1 MTLAQYSRGPR
12 YAPETLDLPTY
23 HRVLAQR
30 HNLHSSVFA
39 PLRASCPYIM
49 SKVDVYPFCVLQH
62 THFRLQPKG
71 LALDFFNVGACHG
84 AASSFT
90 SLALVQMMTRLKIKV
105 SCLCHTPHY
114 VISYHR
120 ASAIVPIFLS
130 GRTRTPLL
138 IFCLDTQA
146 NDTLTRAGGFYP
158 IVHGVP
164 HNCPP
169 PSSSLTTSEGGPGRL
184 VMLTGFEPISAD

>member
-1 MTLAQYSRGPR
+1 MRYQTWTYYLGVSSRLSNRILLSVQSHHEEVPFVTLAQYSRGPR

-30 HNLHSSVFA
+30 HNLHSSIFA

-120 ASAIVPIFLS
+120 ASAIVPFFLS
-130 GRTRTPLL
+130 G
-138 IFCLDTQA
+138 
-146 NDTLTRAGGFYP
+146 
-158 IVHGVP
+158 
-164 HNCPP
+164 
-169 PSSSLTTSEGGPGRL
+169 
-184 VMLTGFEPISAD
+184 